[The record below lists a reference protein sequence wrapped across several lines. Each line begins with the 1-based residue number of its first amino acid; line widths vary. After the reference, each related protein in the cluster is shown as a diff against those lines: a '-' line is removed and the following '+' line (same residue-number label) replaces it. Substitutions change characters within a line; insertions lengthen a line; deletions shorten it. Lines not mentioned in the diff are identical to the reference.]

1 MCSSD
6 LLWADFHA
14 LCQQYEIRS
23 AWSSPLIAARD
34 GSLLGVFGMYHAD
47 VRPMTQDDEELV
59 NHFADLAAMAIE
71 RHNEQALQRYQATH
85 DVLTGLGNRRLLEEE
100 GPRLREA
107 ALQDGDHLCAVFID
121 LDNFKSINDTFG
133 HTLADEVLAKIAA
146 RMRQHF
152 GDESLVTRF
161 GGDEFVALCREP
173 QNAVL
178 ERIEAAIGP
187 NRDRIQAYCDVLE
200 LKWILSERARRD
212 VGLVAAIEAY
222 LEQGAPA
229 PEGTDAG
236 PSEETGTLEL
246 DELDE
251 PRLGG

>member
-1 MCSSD
+1 MR
-6 LLWADFHA
+6 LAVTTRRFHA
-14 LCQQYEIRS
+14 RELETRTGIR
-23 AWSSPLIAARD
+23 ALE
-34 GSLLGVFGMYHAD
+34 G
-47 VRPMTQDDEELV
+47 
-59 NHFADLAAMAIE
+59 
-71 RHNEQALQRYQATH
+71 QA
-85 DVLTGLGNRRLLEEE
+85 RLLLND
-100 GPRLREA
+100 LREYRA
-107 ALQDGDHLCAVFID
+107 WVERTEGIALARAEATRRWLSDVF
-121 LDNFKSINDTFG
+121 L
-133 HTLADEVLAKIAA
+133 
-146 RMRQHF
+146 
-152 GDESLVTRF
+152 
-161 GGDEFVALCREP
+161 P
-173 QNAVL
+173 VL

-251 PRLGG
+251 PGLGG